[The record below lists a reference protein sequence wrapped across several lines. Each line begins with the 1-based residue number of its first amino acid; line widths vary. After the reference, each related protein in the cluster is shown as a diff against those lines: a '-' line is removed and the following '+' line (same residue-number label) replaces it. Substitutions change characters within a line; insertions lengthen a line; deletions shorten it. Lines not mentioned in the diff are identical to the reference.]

1 MPLPIK
7 IIFAPHAASLM
18 QFKNVSGAPQA
29 STQTSKPLPFVNS
42 SQVVCKSHS
51 LLKAF
56 FASSTTNE
64 KVSYEPVMVRYV
76 VDGDTLT
83 VTDEDGSEFKVRR
96 IGCNT
101 PESVSSDENKNC
113 EEGRLAS
120 QYTKSLFSEGQTVY
134 LEYDNDRYDKYGRI
148 LAYVWLSEPT
158 KERSDD
164 YMKKKYML
172 NAKLLSDGQTETM
185 FVVEI
190 KNILIY

>member
-1 MPLPIK
+1 M
-7 IIFAPHAASLM
+7 
-18 QFKNVSGAPQA
+18 
-29 STQTSKPLPFVNS
+29 
-42 SQVVCKSHS
+42 
-51 LLKAF
+51 
-56 FASSTTNE
+56 
-64 KVSYEPVMVRYV
+64 
-76 VDGDTLT
+76 
-83 VTDEDGSEFKVRR
+83 
-96 IGCNT
+96 
-101 PESVSSDENKNC
+101 
-113 EEGRLAS
+113 
-120 QYTKSLFSEGQTVY
+120 Y